1 MSWSRASA
9 RRSCTPP
16 RAATAWS
23 RCMTDS
29 SGEATTP
36 LPSKSVLDEVI
47 EQRRYFHR
55 YPEVSF
61 SEKETSSYL
70 INRLHEMGLDIK
82 PCPTE
87 TGAVAVLETGRPG
100 KTVMLRADIDAL
112 PIQEE
117 SGVDFP
123 SRIGGRMH
131 ACGHDAHMAI
141 MIGVARTLIDR
152 IWDVGGRYLFVFQPA
167 EEIVEGAKA
176 MIARG
181 LLEDH
186 RPDSV
191 IGLHIASFIES
202 GTVITKP
209 GLLWAGSDA
218 FDVKFAGPGGHGG
231 MMGRRGNVLAAQAF
245 FVERLHMVVEGLE
258 QEGVQCHTTVGNI
271 SSDGAWNIVPRGVLV
286 QGSLRTFNAE
296 LREQALDRLRDLLRE
311 AQSEFEV
318 QSNLELVHGTVPL
331 MNAPNVTRTVME
343 VGQELIGDRASVLG
357 RPLTV
362 SDDFAEFLTR
372 IPGCYFMLGARP
384 EGDTPPAHHS
394 PGFRIDEAALPV
406 GVKVLAGAASRL
418 AAE

>member
-1 MSWSRASA
+1 MSSQAPQDDHR
-9 RRSCTPP
+9 
-16 RAATAWS
+16 
-23 RCMTDS
+23 
-29 SGEATTP
+29 TTP
-36 LPSKSVLDEVI
+36 LPSKSVLDDVI
-47 EQRRYFHR
+47 DLRRHIHR
-55 YPEVSF
+55 HPEVSF
-61 SEKETSSYL
+61 SEHETTAYLKER
-70 INRLHEMGLDIK
+70 IREMGLDLK
-82 PCPTE
+82 ASPTE
-87 TGAVAVLETGRPG
+87 TGLVALLDTGRPG

-117 SGVDFP
+117 PGVDFQ
-123 SRIGGRMH
+123 SRTEGRMH

-181 LLEDH
+181 MLDDH
-186 RPDSV
+186 RPDAV
-191 IGLHIASFIES
+191 IGLHIVSFMES
-202 GTVITKP
+202 GTVTTRP

-218 FDVKFAGPGGHGG
+218 FDVSFAGPGGHGG
-231 MMGRRGNVLAAQAF
+231 MMGKRGNVLAAQAF
-245 FVERLHMVVEGLE
+245 FIERLHTVVEGLE
-258 QEGVQCHTTVGNI
+258 HDGVQCHTTVDNI
-271 SSDGAWNIVPRGVLV
+271 ASDGAWNIVPRGVLV
-286 QGSLRTFNAE
+286 QGSLRTFTDD

-311 AQSEFEV
+311 TDSAFEV
-318 QSNLELVHGTVPL
+318 RSTLDLVHGTVPL
-331 MNAPNVTRTVME
+331 MNEPNVTRTVLE
-343 VGQELIGDRASVLG
+343 VGNELIGDRASHLG

-384 EGDTPPAHHS
+384 EGEHTPAHHS